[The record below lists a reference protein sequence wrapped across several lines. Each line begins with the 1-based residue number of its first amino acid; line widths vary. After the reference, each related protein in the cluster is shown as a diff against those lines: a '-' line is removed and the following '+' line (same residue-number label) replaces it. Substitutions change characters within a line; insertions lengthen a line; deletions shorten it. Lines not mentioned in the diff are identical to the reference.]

1 MLATKLADRNRNR
14 NRNRNPAAAAARS
27 LAPALPFRGRR
38 AFSFFKEH

>member
-1 MLATKLADRNRNR
+1 MLATKLADR

-38 AFSFFKEH
+38 AFSFF